1 MAEVTR
7 EFRVERPVEDTWEFF
22 ITPET
27 VAPCVPGCVGV
38 EEVEPDVFDAEIEV
52 KVAYTKL
59 TFETRIELTDKQP
72 PNSAEV
78 KAKAEPSGRM
88 PGSAT
93 VEGDLSLEADGPDAT
108 EGEIGIQFAI
118 RGRLGSLGES
128 AFRHKCEEMT
138 DLFIENLKTE
148 LEEKEAVAE

>member
-7 EFRVERPVEDTWEFF
+7 EFRVARPVEDTWNFF

-27 VAPCVPGCVGV
+27 VAPCVPGCVDV
-38 EEVEPDVFDAEIEV
+38 EELEEDVFNAKIEV
-52 KVAYTKL
+52 KVAYTSL
-59 TFETRIELTDKQP
+59 TFDTRIELTDKQP
-72 PNSAEV
+72 PNSAKVE
-78 KAKAEPSGRM
+78 AKAEPSGRM

-93 VEGDLSLEADGPDAT
+93 VDGDLSLEADGDET
-108 EGEIGIQFAI
+108 VGEIGIEFAI

-138 DLFIENLKTE
+138 DRFIDNMKTE
-148 LEEKEAVAE
+148 LEENQALAE